1 MTFLSGGEA
10 SNGNANFI
18 RYKSQKDQ
26 WEIDNQKVDLK
37 PFVIDPN
44 KIKLG
49 WLHISQ
55 GSYDAHWFANASQ
68 PIPRPDGIDPDG
80 KPLYKEAFSCE
91 LYNKELGLNEWSS
104 NSYGARVGFDQLY
117 QDILKGLLDNKD
129 KVPVIE
135 YKNSEELVLKRGSSR
150 KPTFNI
156 MKWIDMPEA
165 IADTSSVP
173 VPPPTPLKD
182 EVIEVE
188 F

>member
-1 MTFLSGGEA
+1 MSFLSGAET
-10 SNGNANFI
+10 SSNANFI

-55 GSYDAHWFANASQ
+55 GAYDAHWFANPHV
-68 PIPRPDGIDPDG
+68 PIPTPEGIDSDG

-91 LYNKELGLNEWSS
+91 LYNKELGLCEWSS
-104 NSYGARVGFDQLY
+104 NSYVARVGFDQLY
-117 QDILKGLLDNKD
+117 QDILTGFVENKT

-135 YKNSEELVLKRGSSR
+135 YKGSEELTLKRGSSR

-165 IADTSSVP
+165 IADTSSIA
-173 VPPPTPLKD
+173 VPPTEVK
-182 EVIEVE
+182 EQVIEVE